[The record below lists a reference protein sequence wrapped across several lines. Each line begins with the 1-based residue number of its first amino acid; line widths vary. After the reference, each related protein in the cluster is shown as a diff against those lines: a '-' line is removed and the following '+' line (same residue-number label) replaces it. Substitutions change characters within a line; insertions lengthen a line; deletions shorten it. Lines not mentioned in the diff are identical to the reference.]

1 METCA
6 TFLALL
12 TYYFQNDEDDI
23 VHEICTCLGFKST
36 LEDNL
41 KVSRMLS
48 QFGEVL
54 LKNRFLNQVK
64 SKEDLLVVRCIFGLA
79 PIIIL
84 NILNKFYN

>member
-1 METCA
+1 M
-6 TFLALL
+6 
-12 TYYFQNDEDDI
+12 
-23 VHEICTCLGFKST
+23 HEICTCLGFKST

-64 SKEDLLVVRCIFGLA
+64 SKEDSLVVRCIFGLR
-79 PIIIL
+79 PIVIL
-84 NILNKFYN
+84 NILNKFYNYVKLTIMLCLLSAGTVSKICN